1 MYTDKYVNIKMENVA
16 WVEFVDEDPD
26 YFKNIQNEGLV
37 RIKNFTNSK
46 LDKNTANELIV
57 TPEMQ

>member
-1 MYTDKYVNIKMENVA
+1 MDNVA